1 MKRIT
6 GLILIFYLVAGW
18 VQAQHYFTR
27 TYTVADGLPAT
38 PVFSL
43 TQDTSG
49 VMWFATRSGISSYDG
64 TEWHNYTRK
73 EGLSSYGYAWVH
85 CDEKGM
91 IWAFPNNGD
100 LIADYFDDKGWHRYP
115 ATGSPA
121 WANSYCD
128 FGIYYE
134 DGAPVLVAASYDSG
148 IFICRNRNWR
158 RLRPGIEIPCRNF
171 SGLSI
176 HNNQIYCATNQ
187 GVYVIKKD
195 KWYPFSPKV
204 KLPSMDIAAVLAVK
218 NPAPSDPRV
227 RVWLMGE
234 KWIGYIEENRFT
246 QIVPD
251 YKFSLR
257 QQQEYSFITADAV
270 GNIFFGSPYYVYY
283 YRISFDKLLIFNHKN
298 SLIAEG
304 ATAVLMDRE
313 QNTWFT
319 GYRGITCIPAPR
331 FVHYTINE
339 GLYDNEV
346 SAALELSPGVFV
358 FGHNGVL
365 SFLKND
371 KFDYLNLDYKGS
383 SGIHETRIMDLD
395 LDRAG
400 NLWVAASSLGIARID
415 KNRKITWYKPDYSNR
430 QTYISVLVAGDGTI
444 YAASLNRLYR
454 LQNDH
459 FVKVSVP
466 VDTLFKIRKLFKGKG
481 KSIFL
486 GSYISGL
493 IELEPNGTPKLYQ
506 ASGRN
511 GNSIFSLYLDSQDRY
526 WVGTADGL
534 YRIEGSGLV
543 KYLKGDFRI
552 DDPVYLNLEDDL
564 GRLWFGTNVGIY
576 RWDGGRLDHFMIKA
590 GLTGLEVNRDAGFI
604 DTKNNIWFGTIN
616 GVTIFQPEYDYDLR
630 QVPPPKVTLKSMLI
644 KSDTILPFDNVTL
657 SSDQNTLNFNFR
669 AVSFIDEGQVF
680 YKCFLEGYDQDW
692 SAEFHQVDHVYRYHN
707 LRPGTYRFHV
717 KARNALGIWSEP
729 VSSGTIRI
737 RQPFY
742 FQIWFLGMCLVGLGL
757 IIYAIVRYFLMTRY
771 NLRLEQTVAE
781 RTNELR
787 LSEQKLLQSN
797 QAKDRFFSIIAH
809 DLKNPFNAILGF
821 LDILTDK
828 SYLLTKQDQER
839 IIGNIK
845 NAANHTADLLENLL
859 AWSRTQRKEITL
871 TRETFDLTVLV
882 RENLRLM
889 EPSAKNKNITLDLT
903 TGGSF
908 TVFADRNMIN
918 TVVRNLVTNAI
929 KFTFPGGHIRV
940 TIRQNHEEIL
950 TTVTDN
956 GCGMSEQI
964 AGKLFKLDEQV
975 SSPGTNN
982 ETGTGLGLILCH
994 DFISLHQGRMWVES
1008 ELGVGS
1014 SFHFTQALS

>member
-1 MKRIT
+1 MKRIAS
-6 GLILIFYLVAGW
+6 LILICYLAAGW
-18 VQAQHYFTR
+18 IQAQHYFTR

-73 EGLSSYGYAWVH
+73 EGLSSFGYAWVY

-100 LIADYFDDKGWHRYP
+100 LIADYFDNKGWRRYP

-128 FGIYYE
+128 FGIFYE

-148 IFICRNRNWR
+148 LFICRNRNWR
-158 RLRPGIEIPCRNF
+158 RMRPGIEIPCRNLN
-171 SGLSI
+171 GLSI

-187 GVYVIKKD
+187 GLFVIKND
-195 KWYPFSPKV
+195 KCQPFEPQIL
-204 KLPSMDIAAVLAVK
+204 LPSKEIVAVAAVTSP
-218 NPAPSDPRV
+218 NPAGLQH
-227 RVWLMGE
+227 RVWLICE
-234 KWIGYIEENRFT
+234 NWIGYIENHKFFRVAPE
-246 QIVPD
+246 
-251 YKFSLR
+251 YKLNLR
-257 QQQEYSFITADAV
+257 QKKQHSFITPDPS

-283 YRISFDKLLIFNHKN
+283 YQISTDKLLIFNHKN
-298 SLIAEG
+298 SLISEG
-304 ATAVLMDRE
+304 ATSVLKDRE
-313 QNTWFT
+313 QNTWFA

-365 SFLKND
+365 SLLKND
-371 KFDYLNLDYKGS
+371 KFDYLNLDYTGS

-395 LDRAG
+395 QDRAG

-415 KNRKITWYKPDYSNR
+415 KNRKSTWYKPDYSEM
-430 QTYISVLVAGDGTI
+430 QTYGSVMVAGDGTI
-444 YAASLNRLYR
+444 YAASLDRLYR
-454 LQNDH
+454 FNHDR
-459 FVKVSVP
+459 FVRVSIP

-486 GSYISGL
+486 GSFISGL
-493 IELEPNGTPKLYQ
+493 IELEPNGTMKTYL
-506 ASGRN
+506 ASAKN
-511 GNSIFSLYLDSQDRY
+511 GNSIFSFFIDSQDRY

-534 YRIEGSGLV
+534 YRIESSGLV
-543 KYLKGDFRI
+543 KYLKGDFTI
-552 DDPVYLNLEDDL
+552 DDPVYLILEDDL
-564 GRLWFGTNVGIY
+564 GRLWFGTNVGIF
-576 RWDGGRLDHFMIKA
+576 RWDGGRLDHFMVTD

-616 GVTIFQPEYDYDLR
+616 GVTIYQPEYDYDLR
-630 QVPPPKVTLKSMLI
+630 QVPPPRVNLKTMLI
-644 KSDTILPFDNVTL
+644 KSDTMSPFENVTL
-657 SSDQNTLNFNFR
+657 SSDQNTLDFNFG
-669 AVSFIDEGQVF
+669 AISFIDEKQVF
-680 YKCFLEGYDQDW
+680 YKCFLEGYDLDW
-692 SAEFHQVDHVYRYHN
+692 SAEFPLSKNDYRYHN

-729 VSSGTIRI
+729 VSSGIIRI

-742 FQIWFLGMCLVGLGL
+742 FQIWFIVLFLSGLAL
-757 IIYAIVRYFLMTRY
+757 IIYAIIRYFLMTRY
-771 NLRLEQTVAE
+771 NIRLEQTVAE

-787 LSEQKLLQSN
+787 LSEQKLLKSN

-821 LDILTDK
+821 LDVLTDK
-828 SYLLTKQDQER
+828 NYLLTKQDQER

-871 TRETFDLTVLV
+871 NRETFNLTTLV
-882 RENLRLM
+882 QENLKLM
-889 EPSAKNKNITLDLT
+889 EPSAKNKNLTIDLANRE
-903 TGGSF
+903 SF

-918 TVVRNLVTNAI
+918 TVVRNLISNAI
-929 KFTFPGGHIRV
+929 KFTFPGGRIRV
-940 TIRQNHEEIL
+940 TIRPNHEEIL
-950 TTVTDN
+950 VSVNDN
-956 GCGMSEQI
+956 GCGMTEQI

-975 SSPGTNN
+975 SSLGTNN

-994 DFISLHQGRMWVES
+994 DFITLHRGRMWVES

-1014 SFHFTQALS
+1014 TFYFALPIS